1 MQGFSNFLGL
11 FQVIVANPEIEKER
25 KKEKMFCFS
34 WLFIS
39 RVTTWWIEVREIH
52 C

>member
-25 KKEKMFCFS
+25 KKERKDVSFF
-34 WLFIS
+34 L
-39 RVTTWWIEVREIH
+39 VVYLAGHKTVD
-52 C
+52 